1 MNKYSAAT
9 IAVTAVTSFLLGTK
23 FACFQ
28 KKNAKGCKETSKP
41 KTIKETFSAEEEYTS
56 DEESDMESV
65 DEFLNA
71 KAKEYSAL
79 NDEVRLAICI
89 RKDLKMTKGKTIA
102 QSCHATLACFRS
114 LNNSLN
120 GPMLLD
126 KWIQRGQAKITLQ
139 IDNEEHLQE
148 LWFKA
153 KELGVMACPIRDA
166 GRTQV
171 EPGTI
176 TVIGIGP
183 APKSVLDQITGDLK
197 LY

>member
-1 MNKYSAAT
+1 MGNYTTTAVAAT
-9 IAVTAVTSFLLGTK
+9 AAVSLLLGAQLGALLK
-23 FACFQ
+23 SDWSA
-28 KKNAKGCKETSKP
+28 KKSP
-41 KTIKETFSAEEEYTS
+41 KKDINNSDDEEYDS
-56 DEESDMESV
+56 EDDSDMESV
-65 DEFLNA
+65 DDFMNEQTKQYA
-71 KAKEYSAL
+71 AL

-89 RKDLKMTKGKTIA
+89 RKDLKMTKGKTVA

-120 GPMLLD
+120 GPKLLER
-126 KWIQRGQAKITLQ
+126 WLARGQAKITLQ
-139 IDNEEHLQE
+139 IENEEHLQE

-171 EPGTI
+171 EPGTV

-183 APKSVLDQITGDLK
+183 APKSVLDQITGGLK

>member
-1 MNKYSAAT
+1 MKNIGTLAAT
-9 IAVTAVTSFLLGTK
+9 AVSCFILG
-23 FACFQ
+23 AAYA
-28 KKNAKGCKETSKP
+28 KNFSKQQKP
-41 KTIKETFSAEEEYTS
+41 KAKKVISNDHSDESEDS

-65 DEFLNA
+65 DEYMSNQYNKFS
-71 KAKEYSAL
+71 KL

-89 RKDLKMTKGKTIA
+89 RKDLKMTKGKTVA

-114 LNNSLN
+114 LSQSIQ
-120 GPMLLD
+120 GMKIID
-126 KWIQRGQAKITLQ
+126 KWLYRGQAKITLQ
-139 IDNEEHLQE
+139 IENEEHLQE
-148 LWFKA
+148 LWMKA

-171 EPGTI
+171 DPGTV

-183 APKSVLDQITGDLK
+183 APKSVLDQITGGLK

>member
-1 MNKYSAAT
+1 MKNIGTLAAT
-9 IAVTAVTSFLLGTK
+9 AVSCFILGVTY
-23 FACFQ
+23 A
-28 KKNAKGCKETSKP
+28 KNWTSCEKIEP
-41 KTIKETFSAEEEYTS
+41 KQVINDDSDS

-65 DEFLNA
+65 DEFMSDQYNQFS
-71 KAKEYSAL
+71 KL

-89 RKDLKMTKGKTIA
+89 RKDLKMTKGKTVA

-114 LNNSLN
+114 LSQSIQ
-120 GPMLLD
+120 GMKIID
-126 KWIQRGQAKITLQ
+126 KWLYRGQAKITLQ
-139 IDNEEHLQE
+139 IENEDHLQE
-148 LWFKA
+148 LWMKA

-171 EPGTI
+171 DPGTV

-183 APKSVLDQITGDLK
+183 APKSVLDQITGGLK